1 MKIVY
6 NFLIKKK
13 KKMYKSERRK
23 REYEKSMNSKKYK
36 NHSNTDYKNHTNF
49 EDSEL
54 SSDSLWK
61 SLLIFIFYA
70 AMFIVVYSVKI
81 LWTGV
86 KYIKS
91 VIIQKNQER
100 IKKEKENQIRITEK
114 EAAAKNSIWIDN
126 NGNKIIN
133 SEKEI
138 VTAEEKNDIWIE
150 YTE

>member
-1 MKIVY
+1 
-6 NFLIKKK
+6 
-13 KKMYKSERRK
+13 MYKSERRK
-23 REYEKSMNSKKYK
+23 REFEKSMNSKKYK

-61 SLLIFIFYA
+61 SVLIFIFYA

-114 EAAAKNSIWIDN
+114 EAASKNSIWIDN

>member
-1 MKIVY
+1 
-6 NFLIKKK
+6 
-13 KKMYKSERRK
+13 MYKSERRK
-23 REYEKSMNSKKYK
+23 REFEKSINSKKYK

-61 SLLIFIFYA
+61 SVLIFIFYA

-114 EAAAKNSIWIDN
+114 EAVVKNSIWIDN

-138 VTAEEKNDIWIE
+138 ITAEEKNDIWIE

>member
-1 MKIVY
+1 
-6 NFLIKKK
+6 
-13 KKMYKSERRK
+13 MYKSERRK
-23 REYEKSMNSKKYK
+23 REFEKSINSKKYK

-138 VTAEEKNDIWIE
+138 ITAEEKNDIWIE

>member
-1 MKIVY
+1 
-6 NFLIKKK
+6 
-13 KKMYKSERRK
+13 MYKSERRK
-23 REYEKSMNSKKYK
+23 REFEKSMNSKKYK

-61 SLLIFIFYA
+61 SVLIFIFYA

-114 EAAAKNSIWIDN
+114 EVAAKNSIWIDN

>member
-1 MKIVY
+1 
-6 NFLIKKK
+6 
-13 KKMYKSERRK
+13 MYKSERRK
-23 REYEKSMNSKKYK
+23 REFKKSINSKKYK

-61 SLLIFIFYA
+61 SVLIFIFYA

>member
-1 MKIVY
+1 MDRCKIY
-6 NFLIKKK
+6 
-13 KKMYKSERRK
+13 
-23 REYEKSMNSKKYK
+23 
-36 NHSNTDYKNHTNF
+36 
-49 EDSEL
+49 
-54 SSDSLWK
+54 
-61 SLLIFIFYA
+61 
-70 AMFIVVYSVKI
+70 
-81 LWTGV
+81 
-86 KYIKS
+86 KS

-138 VTAEEKNDIWIE
+138 ITAEEKNDIWIE

>member
-1 MKIVY
+1 
-6 NFLIKKK
+6 
-13 KKMYKSERRK
+13 MYKSERRK
-23 REYEKSMNSKKYK
+23 REFEKSMNSKKYK

-61 SLLIFIFYA
+61 SVLIFIFYA

-138 VTAEEKNDIWIE
+138 VTAEEKMI
-150 YTE
+150 YG

>member
-1 MKIVY
+1 
-6 NFLIKKK
+6 
-13 KKMYKSERRK
+13 MYKSERRK
-23 REYEKSMNSKKYK
+23 REFEKSMNSKKYK
-36 NHSNTDYKNHTNF
+36 NHTKF

>member
-1 MKIVY
+1 
-6 NFLIKKK
+6 
-13 KKMYKSERRK
+13 MYKSERRK
-23 REYEKSMNSKKYK
+23 REFEKSMNSKKYK
-36 NHSNTDYKNHTNF
+36 NHSNTDYKNNTNF

-61 SLLIFIFYA
+61 SLLIFTFYA

-100 IKKEKENQIRITEK
+100 IKKENQIRITEK
-114 EAAAKNSIWIDN
+114 EAAAKNSIWI
-126 NGNKIIN
+126 
-133 SEKEI
+133 
-138 VTAEEKNDIWIE
+138 E

>member
-1 MKIVY
+1 
-6 NFLIKKK
+6 
-13 KKMYKSERRK
+13 MYKSERRK
-23 REYEKSMNSKKYK
+23 REFEKSINSKKYK
-36 NHSNTDYKNHTNF
+36 NHSNTDYKNNTNF

>member
-1 MKIVY
+1 
-6 NFLIKKK
+6 
-13 KKMYKSERRK
+13 MYKSERRK
-23 REYEKSMNSKKYK
+23 REFEKSINSKKYK

-114 EAAAKNSIWIDN
+114 EAAVKNSIWIDN

>member
-1 MKIVY
+1 
-6 NFLIKKK
+6 
-13 KKMYKSERRK
+13 MYKSERRK
-23 REYEKSMNSKKYK
+23 REFDKSMNSKKYK

-114 EAAAKNSIWIDN
+114 EDAAKNSIWIDN

>member
-1 MKIVY
+1 
-6 NFLIKKK
+6 
-13 KKMYKSERRK
+13 MYKSERRK
-23 REYEKSMNSKKYK
+23 REFEKSINSKKYK

-61 SLLIFIFYA
+61 SVLIYIFYA
-70 AMFIVVYSVKI
+70 AMFIFVYSVKI

>member
-1 MKIVY
+1 
-6 NFLIKKK
+6 
-13 KKMYKSERRK
+13 
-23 REYEKSMNSKKYK
+23 
-36 NHSNTDYKNHTNF
+36 
-49 EDSEL
+49 
-54 SSDSLWK
+54 
-61 SLLIFIFYA
+61 
-70 AMFIVVYSVKI
+70 MFIVVYSVKI

-138 VTAEEKNDIWIE
+138 VTAEEKNDICIE

>member
-1 MKIVY
+1 
-6 NFLIKKK
+6 
-13 KKMYKSERRK
+13 MYKSERRK
-23 REYEKSMNSKKYK
+23 REFEKSINSKKYK

-49 EDSEL
+49 QDSEL

-114 EAAAKNSIWIDN
+114 EAVVKNSIWIDN

-138 VTAEEKNDIWIE
+138 ITAEEKNDIWIE

>member
-1 MKIVY
+1 
-6 NFLIKKK
+6 
-13 KKMYKSERRK
+13 MYKSERRK
-23 REYEKSMNSKKYK
+23 REFEKSINSKKYK

-61 SLLIFIFYA
+61 SVLIFIFYA

-81 LWTGV
+81 LWAGV

>member
-1 MKIVY
+1 
-6 NFLIKKK
+6 
-13 KKMYKSERRK
+13 MYKSERRK
-23 REYEKSMNSKKYK
+23 REFEKSMNSKKYK

-81 LWTGV
+81 LWAGV

>member
-1 MKIVY
+1 
-6 NFLIKKK
+6 
-13 KKMYKSERRK
+13 MYKSERRK
-23 REYEKSMNSKKYK
+23 REFEKSINSKKYK

-114 EAAAKNSIWIDN
+114 EAVAKNSIWIDN

>member
-1 MKIVY
+1 
-6 NFLIKKK
+6 
-13 KKMYKSERRK
+13 MYKSERRK
-23 REYEKSMNSKKYK
+23 REFEKSINSKKYK

-114 EAAAKNSIWIDN
+114 EVAAKNSIWIDN

>member
-1 MKIVY
+1 
-6 NFLIKKK
+6 
-13 KKMYKSERRK
+13 
-23 REYEKSMNSKKYK
+23 
-36 NHSNTDYKNHTNF
+36 
-49 EDSEL
+49 
-54 SSDSLWK
+54 
-61 SLLIFIFYA
+61 
-70 AMFIVVYSVKI
+70 MFIVVYSVKI

>member
-1 MKIVY
+1 
-6 NFLIKKK
+6 
-13 KKMYKSERRK
+13 MYKSERRK
-23 REYEKSMNSKKYK
+23 REFEKSINSKKYK

-114 EAAAKNSIWIDN
+114 EAVVKNSIWIDN

>member
-1 MKIVY
+1 
-6 NFLIKKK
+6 
-13 KKMYKSERRK
+13 MYKSERRK
-23 REYEKSMNSKKYK
+23 REFEKSINSKKYK

-54 SSDSLWK
+54 FSDSLWK
-61 SLLIFIFYA
+61 SVLIFIFYA

>member
-1 MKIVY
+1 
-6 NFLIKKK
+6 
-13 KKMYKSERRK
+13 MYKSERRK
-23 REYEKSMNSKKYK
+23 REFEKSMNSKKYK

-114 EAAAKNSIWIDN
+114 EAVVKNSIWIDN

-138 VTAEEKNDIWIE
+138 ITAEEKNDIWIE

>member
-1 MKIVY
+1 MDRCKI
-6 NFLIKKK
+6 
-13 KKMYKSERRK
+13 YKI
-23 REYEKSMNSKKYK
+23 
-36 NHSNTDYKNHTNF
+36 SNNTK
-49 EDSEL
+49 
-54 SSDSLWK
+54 
-61 SLLIFIFYA
+61 
-70 AMFIVVYSVKI
+70 
-81 LWTGV
+81 
-86 KYIKS
+86 KS

>member
-1 MKIVY
+1 
-6 NFLIKKK
+6 
-13 KKMYKSERRK
+13 MYKSERRK
-23 REYEKSMNSKKYK
+23 REFEKSMNSKKYK

-138 VTAEEKNDIWIE
+138 ITAEEKNDIWIE

>member
-1 MKIVY
+1 
-6 NFLIKKK
+6 
-13 KKMYKSERRK
+13 MYKSERRK
-23 REYEKSMNSKKYK
+23 REFEKSMNSKK
-36 NHSNTDYKNHTNF
+36 YKNHTNF

-114 EAAAKNSIWIDN
+114 EAVVKNSIWIDN

-138 VTAEEKNDIWIE
+138 ITAEEKNDIWIE

>member
-1 MKIVY
+1 
-6 NFLIKKK
+6 
-13 KKMYKSERRK
+13 MYKSERRK
-23 REYEKSMNSKKYK
+23 REFEKSKNSKKYK

-61 SLLIFIFYA
+61 SVLIFIFYA

>member
-1 MKIVY
+1 
-6 NFLIKKK
+6 
-13 KKMYKSERRK
+13 MYKSERRK
-23 REYEKSMNSKKYK
+23 REFEKSINSKKYK

-49 EDSEL
+49 QDSEL

-114 EAAAKNSIWIDN
+114 EAVVKYSIWIDN

-138 VTAEEKNDIWIE
+138 ITAEEKNDIWIE

>member
-1 MKIVY
+1 
-6 NFLIKKK
+6 
-13 KKMYKSERRK
+13 MYKSERRK
-23 REYEKSMNSKKYK
+23 REFEKSINSKKYK

-61 SLLIFIFYA
+61 SVLIFIFYA

-138 VTAEEKNDIWIE
+138 ITAEEKNDIWIE

>member
-1 MKIVY
+1 
-6 NFLIKKK
+6 
-13 KKMYKSERRK
+13 MYKSERRK
-23 REYEKSMNSKKYK
+23 REFEKSINSKKYK

-61 SLLIFIFYA
+61 SVLIFIFYA

-114 EAAAKNSIWIDN
+114 EAAANNSIWIDN

>member
-1 MKIVY
+1 
-6 NFLIKKK
+6 
-13 KKMYKSERRK
+13 MYKSERRK
-23 REYEKSMNSKKYK
+23 REFEKSINSKKYK

-61 SLLIFIFYA
+61 SVLIFIFYA

>member
-1 MKIVY
+1 
-6 NFLIKKK
+6 
-13 KKMYKSERRK
+13 MYKSERRK
-23 REYEKSMNSKKYK
+23 REFEKSMNSKKYK

-138 VTAEEKNDIWIE
+138 VTAEEKMI
-150 YTE
+150 YG

>member
-1 MKIVY
+1 
-6 NFLIKKK
+6 
-13 KKMYKSERRK
+13 MYKSERRK
-23 REYEKSMNSKKYK
+23 REFEKSMNSKKYK

-61 SLLIFIFYA
+61 SVLIFIFYA

>member
-1 MKIVY
+1 
-6 NFLIKKK
+6 
-13 KKMYKSERRK
+13 MYKSERRK
-23 REYEKSMNSKKYK
+23 REFEKSINSKKYK

-114 EAAAKNSIWIDN
+114 EAAAKNSIWI
-126 NGNKIIN
+126 
-133 SEKEI
+133 
-138 VTAEEKNDIWIE
+138 E

>member
-1 MKIVY
+1 
-6 NFLIKKK
+6 
-13 KKMYKSERRK
+13 MYKSERRK
-23 REYEKSMNSKKYK
+23 REFEKSINSKKYK

>member
-1 MKIVY
+1 
-6 NFLIKKK
+6 
-13 KKMYKSERRK
+13 MYKSERRK
-23 REYEKSMNSKKYK
+23 REFEKSMNSKKYK

>member
-1 MKIVY
+1 
-6 NFLIKKK
+6 
-13 KKMYKSERRK
+13 MYKSERRK
-23 REYEKSMNSKKYK
+23 REFEKSMNSKKYK

-114 EAAAKNSIWIDN
+114 EVAAKNSIWIDN